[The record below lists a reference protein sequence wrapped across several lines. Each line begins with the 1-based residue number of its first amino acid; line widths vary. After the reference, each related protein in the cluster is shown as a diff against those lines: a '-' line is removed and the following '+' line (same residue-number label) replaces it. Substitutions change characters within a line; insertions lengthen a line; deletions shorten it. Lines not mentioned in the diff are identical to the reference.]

1 MSDVFTPVDRASW
14 SRRPAFWY
22 YTEAAP
28 TAYSVTCRL
37 DVTNTRQALKE
48 AGLRFFPAY
57 VWLVTEAISHQ
68 SAFRLAERDG
78 VLGHWSQLVPAY
90 PRLCREDC
98 STALLWTAHQPS
110 FRGFHAAYLADCAR
124 YPAQGDLLT
133 RKGPPPENSYV
144 ISCIPWFTF
153 DSFALQTQRP
163 KGYFFPSFEAGAF
176 QEQDSRIWMP
186 LSITAHHA
194 AADGWHLKGF
204 LEELTAAFAAPE
216 AWINT

>member
-1 MSDVFTPVDRASW
+1 MSAVFTPVDRASW
-14 SRRPAFWY
+14 SRRQAFWY

-90 PRLCREDC
+90 PRLCREDG

-176 QEQDSRIWMP
+176 Q
-186 LSITAHHA
+186 
-194 AADGWHLKGF
+194 
-204 LEELTAAFAAPE
+204 
-216 AWINT
+216 

>member
-14 SRRPAFWY
+14 SRRQAFWY

-90 PRLCREDC
+90 PRLCR
-98 STALLWTAHQPS
+98 
-110 FRGFHAAYLADCAR
+110 GY
-124 YPAQGDLLT
+124 Y
-133 RKGPPPENSYV
+133 
-144 ISCIPWFTF
+144 FTDF
-153 DSFALQTQRP
+153 
-163 KGYFFPSFEAGAF
+163 
-176 QEQDSRIWMP
+176 
-186 LSITAHHA
+186 
-194 AADGWHLKGF
+194 
-204 LEELTAAFAAPE
+204 
-216 AWINT
+216 

>member
-1 MSDVFTPVDRASW
+1 MSGVFTPVDWASW
-14 SRRPAFWY
+14 PRSQIFCH

-98 STALLWTAHQPS
+98 STALLWTAHQPA
-110 FRGFHAAYLADCAR
+110 FRGFHAADLADCAR
-124 YPAQGDLLT
+124 PGRPAHKEGTAAGEQLRDLLH
-133 RKGPPPENSYV
+133 
-144 ISCIPWFTF
+144 
-153 DSFALQTQRP
+153 
-163 KGYFFPSFEAGAF
+163 
-176 QEQDSRIWMP
+176 P
-186 LSITAHHA
+186 LV
-194 AADGWHLKGF
+194 HLR
-204 LEELTAAFAAPE
+204 
-216 AWINT
+216 

>member
-1 MSDVFTPVDRASW
+1 MSAVFTPVDRASW
-14 SRRPAFWY
+14 SRRQAFWY

-90 PRLCREDC
+90 PRLCRGYC
-98 STALLWTAHQPS
+98 
-110 FRGFHAAYLADCAR
+110 
-124 YPAQGDLLT
+124 
-133 RKGPPPENSYV
+133 
-144 ISCIPWFTF
+144 FTDF
-153 DSFALQTQRP
+153 
-163 KGYFFPSFEAGAF
+163 
-176 QEQDSRIWMP
+176 
-186 LSITAHHA
+186 
-194 AADGWHLKGF
+194 
-204 LEELTAAFAAPE
+204 
-216 AWINT
+216 

>member
-1 MSDVFTPVDRASW
+1 M
-14 SRRPAFWY
+14 
-22 YTEAAP
+22 
-28 TAYSVTCRL
+28 
-37 DVTNTRQALKE
+37 
-48 AGLRFFPAY
+48 
-57 VWLVTEAISHQ
+57 TEAISHQ

-90 PRLCREDC
+90 PRLCREDG